1 MGLIHEATQVRAA
14 ALRAVR
20 YMLKK
25 EQDVIAINR
34 LQYPYFIAR
43 SMDVKMRNE
52 MERIQALRLIRRI
65 LVLAPK
71 HFNLALA
78 RSLVT
83 ITNGG
88 IVTKKLIFKI
98 KNN

>member
-20 YMLKK
+20 YILKT
-25 EQDVIAINR
+25 EQDVVAINR

-43 SMDVKMRNE
+43 SMDINIHNE
-52 MERIQALRLIRRI
+52 MERIQALRLLRRI

-71 HFNLALA
+71 HFSPTLA
-78 RSLVT
+78 RSLIS
-83 ITNGG
+83 ITRGG
-88 IVTKKLIFKI
+88 MELPNTAFI
-98 KNN
+98 N

>member
-1 MGLIHEATQVRAA
+1 VGLVHEATQVRAA

-20 YMLKK
+20 YMLRK
-25 EQDVIAINR
+25 EQDVVAINK

-43 SMDVKMRNE
+43 SMDVNVRNE

-71 HFNLALA
+71 HFSPALA
-78 RSLVT
+78 RSLIS
-83 ITNGG
+83 ITSGG
-88 IVTKKLIFKI
+88 II
-98 KNN
+98 